1 MLDLSRIKLFEDTPR
16 KPNELHISTL
26 CYCPRKEFFSYFF
39 KPAIQVLRDDVLA
52 GKYIH
57 RIIQDQL
64 EQMGYKVEV
73 EVSLDLKDNF
83 KLVGR
88 IDAANPDHIV
98 EIKTV
103 RELYSP
109 VLIQWILQ
117 VNTYMHIT
125 GIKKAILLI
134 VERQTG
140 EIHQREI
147 EYDSNKAEEVL
158 NLAEEVIKAI
168 KMKDFS
174 HLPKCQDNW
183 CKYCSFKMF
192 CRKA

>member
-83 KLVGR
+83 KL
-88 IDAANPDHIV
+88 AMQ
-98 EIKTV
+98 
-103 RELYSP
+103 
-109 VLIQWILQ
+109 LILIILWKLKLSENYILQ
-117 VNTYMHIT
+117 
-125 GIKKAILLI
+125 
-134 VERQTG
+134 
-140 EIHQREI
+140 
-147 EYDSNKAEEVL
+147 
-158 NLAEEVIKAI
+158 
-168 KMKDFS
+168 F
-174 HLPKCQDNW
+174 
-183 CKYCSFKMF
+183 
-192 CRKA
+192 